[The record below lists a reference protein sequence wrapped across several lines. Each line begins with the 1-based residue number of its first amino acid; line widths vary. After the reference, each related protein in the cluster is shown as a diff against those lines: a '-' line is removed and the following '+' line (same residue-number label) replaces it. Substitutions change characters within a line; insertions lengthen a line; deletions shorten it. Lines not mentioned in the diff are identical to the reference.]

1 MALTITYPEALPVSA
16 RRDDIMAAIR
26 ENQVV
31 VVAGETGSGKTTQLP
46 KMLLELGLD
55 AEVKGRDGKPRR
67 LVIGH
72 TQPRRLAARTV
83 AERIAE
89 ELGVQI
95 GQEVGFQVRFTG
107 EVSSETRVKL
117 MTDGILLA
125 EIQHDKL
132 LSRYGAIIID
142 EAHERSLNIDVLLG
156 HLKRILPE
164 RPDLKVVIT
173 SATIDPDR
181 FARHFGTPASAPGH
195 APSGTAVPAHADDVA
210 PKDDG
215 VVELPANEIQVREN
229 GTTVT
234 HVRPAPVIEV
244 SGRTF
249 PVEIRY
255 RPLSPDDEDGGD
267 ELEPGAS
274 GQDRDMVDAVCD
286 AVVELSREADGDILI
301 FFSGER
307 EIRDA
312 AEALRGLTPR
322 HPRLR
327 DAEVLPLFARLS
339 LAEQHAVFRPGAKR
353 RIVLAT
359 NVAETSLTVPG
370 IKYVIDTGVA
380 RISRYSHRTKVQR
393 LPIEAI
399 SQASANQR
407 SGRCGRVSDG
417 IAIRLYSEEDFAS
430 RPEFT
435 DPEILRTNLAS
446 VILQMSSMGVVA
458 HPADVV
464 NFPFV
469 EPPESRAVNDG
480 ITLLRELG
488 AVGEGKRGAI
498 TKTGRELSQLPV
510 DVRLG
515 RMILEAGRRECATEV
530 LVLAAGLSLQDPRER
545 PTEESGKRQRAQE
558 LHARFVDKDSD
569 FTGYLNL
576 WRYLQEQQEEL
587 SSSAFRRL
595 CKSEFINY
603 LRVREWQDLFNQ
615 LRQIVKPLRMRVPGR
630 EVDPV
635 GKHDAVHQSLL
646 SGLVS
651 HIGLWD
657 ERKREYAGARGTR
670 FAIFPGSA
678 LFKKKPTW
686 AMAAELVE
694 TSRLWARTVAS
705 FDPDWVEQVA
715 PHLVKKSF
723 SEPHW
728 SRRQGACLAHEK
740 VTVFGVPVV
749 ADRVIQLSRIN
760 PRLAR
765 ELFIR
770 HALVEGDWQTR
781 HAFFARN
788 RDRLKEIDEL
798 EARLRRRDLRASDED
813 LFDFYDARLPQD
825 VTDERSFDAWWKKE
839 RSVNGW
845 LLDFDPEELLQADAD
860 ELDSDA
866 YPRTWNHGSLQLE
879 LRYEFDP
886 TGATADGVFVR
897 VPVLFLNQLDT
908 ERFRWGVPGLREELV
923 TALIKSLPKAVRKSF
938 VPAPDVARQAVAAL
952 AEDAD
957 PSTDDLLPA
966 LELVLRRLKGL
977 VIPPGSWDLSR
988 IPDHLRP
995 SFEVIGE
1002 RGKVLGASRDLA
1014 TLQAKLAGENRRAI
1028 AASLG
1033 TSAEK
1038 LNAAAGKPGA
1048 PKHDGGRPGSP
1059 AGTGG
1064 RGAGN
1069 GARGTGGAQGGRDVV
1084 QGKPGSGKQA
1094 TNPWHRTGLTSW
1106 PDDLGEHGKLP
1117 EKVVTT
1123 VKGQQITAYPGL
1135 VDRGESVDL
1144 TVFRNPAEQAAAH
1157 RKGVIRLLQLTV
1169 PSPQRYV
1176 LDHLNNKEKLA
1187 FSQSPHGTVESLI
1200 RDCTWA
1206 GIDKLLPPV
1215 LPMMKSE
1222 FTSLFH
1228 LVRAEI
1234 IDTVF
1239 SVASTVEKVLASS
1252 VRITNKLSGMS
1263 GEALKDTVEDVR
1275 SQMRGLVY
1283 PGFVASTGY
1292 AQLAHLPR
1300 YLTAVERRL
1309 DKVIAGALT
1318 KDLQGLD
1325 IIQELEDEY
1334 DAALDRTPAGAAHP
1348 AKLLPVKWMLEE
1360 QRVSLFAQE
1369 LGTAYSVSPKRIR
1382 AAIKEGLT
1390 G

>member
-1 MALTITYPEALPVSA
+1 MALTISYPESLPVSA
-16 RRDDIMAAIR
+16 RREDIMKAIR

-46 KMLLELGLD
+46 KMLLELGLAD
-55 AEVKGRDGKPRR
+55 AVEGKDTKPRHR
-67 LVIGH
+67 LIGH

-89 ELGVQI
+89 ELQVKI
-95 GQEVGFQVRFTG
+95 GEEVGFQVRFTG
-107 EVSSETRVKL
+107 ETSESTRLKL

-125 EIQHDKL
+125 EIQHDSL
-132 LSRYGAIIID
+132 LSRYSAIIID

-156 HLKRILPE
+156 HLKRVLSQ
-164 RPDLKVVIT
+164 RPDLKVIIT

-181 FARHFGTPASAPGH
+181 FARHFGAAAAP
-195 APSGTAVPAHADDVA
+195 ADDGA
-210 PKDDG
+210 
-215 VVELPANEIQVREN
+215 VELPSSEVRVVE
-229 GTTVT
+229 GGRSIT

-267 ELEPGAS
+267 ELEVSAG
-274 GQDRDMVDAVCD
+274 GTDRDMVDAVCD
-286 AVVELSREADGDILI
+286 AVVELSREPDGDVLI

-312 AEALRGLTPR
+312 AEALRSMVPR
-322 HPRLR
+322 HARLR

-339 LAEQHAVFRPGAKR
+339 LAEQHAVFRPGSKR
-353 RIVLAT
+353 RIILAT

-370 IKYVIDTGVA
+370 IKYVVDTGVA

-393 LPIEAI
+393 LPIERV

-417 IAIRLYSEEDFAS
+417 IAIRLYSEEDYEA
-430 RPEFT
+430 RPKFT

-446 VILQMSSMGVVA
+446 VILQMSSMRVVD

-480 ITLLRELG
+480 VTLLRELG
-488 AVGEGKRGAI
+488 AVGEGKLGAI
-498 TKTGRELSQLPV
+498 TRTGRDLAQLPV

-515 RMILEAGRRECATEV
+515 RMILEAGKRGCATEV

-545 PTEESGKRQRAQE
+545 PTEESGKRQRAAE
-558 LHARFVDKDSD
+558 LHARFVDENSD

-576 WRYLQEQQEEL
+576 WRYLQEKQEEL

-595 CKSEFINY
+595 CKNEFINY
-603 LRVREWQDLFNQ
+603 LRVREWQDLFGQ
-615 LRQIVKPLRMRVPGR
+615 LKQLSKPLRLNVRGR

-635 GKHDAVHQSLL
+635 GQHDAVHQSLL
-646 SGLVS
+646 AGLVS

-694 TSRLWARTVAS
+694 TSRLWARTVAV
-705 FDPDWVEQVA
+705 FDPDWVELVA

-728 SRRQGACLAHEK
+728 SRRQGSSLAYEK

-749 ADRVIQLSRIN
+749 AQRTVLLGRVN

-770 HALVEGDWQTR
+770 HALVEGDWATR
-781 HAFFARN
+781 HAFFQRN
-788 RDRLKEIDEL
+788 HQRLQEIEEL
-798 EARLRRRDLRASDED
+798 EARLRRRDLRVSDED
-813 LFDFYDARLPQD
+813 LFEFYDQRLPATI
-825 VTDERSFDAWWKKE
+825 TDERAFDAWWKEEKAT
-839 RSVNGW
+839 NGR
-845 LLDFDPEELLQADAD
+845 LLDFDPEALLQAGED
-860 ELDSDA
+860 ELDQDA
-866 YPRTWNHGSLQLE
+866 YPRTWPMGSLQLE

-886 TGATADGVFVR
+886 TGASSDGVFVR
-897 VPVLFLNQLDT
+897 VPVLFLNQLDPV
-908 ERFRWGVPGLREELV
+908 RFRWGVPGLREELI
-923 TALIKSLPKAVRKSF
+923 TSLIKSLPKAVRKNF
-938 VPAPDVARQAVAAL
+938 VPAPDVARAAVAAL
-952 AEDAD
+952 AQDAD
-957 PSTDDLLPA
+957 PAQDDLLAA
-966 LELVLRRLKGL
+966 LELALRRLKGV

-995 SFEVIGE
+995 AFEVIGD
-1002 RGKVLGASRDLA
+1002 RGKILGTSRDLP
-1014 TLQAKLAGENRRAI
+1014 TLQAQLAGENRRAI

-1038 LNAAAGKPGA
+1038 LEAAAGRGKP
-1048 PKHDGGRPGSP
+1048 GRPG
-1059 AGTGG
+1059 AGPSDLPDAASSGTA
-1064 RGAGN
+1064 RSSR
-1069 GARGTGGAQGGRDVV
+1069 GARGAAKTTPPAA
-1084 QGKPGSGKQA
+1084 PS
-1094 TNPWHRTGLTSW
+1094 PWQRTGLTSW

-1117 EKVVTT
+1117 DKVATT
-1123 VKGQQITAYPGL
+1123 VKGQQITGFPGL
-1135 VDRGESVDL
+1135 VDRGEHVDL
-1144 TVFRNPAEQAAAH
+1144 TVYRNASEREAGH
-1157 RKGVIRLLQLTV
+1157 RRGVIRLLQLTV

-1187 FSQSPHGTVESLI
+1187 FSQSPHGTVDSLI

-1206 GIDKLLPPV
+1206 GIDKLVPPT

-1228 LVRAEI
+1228 LVRADL

-1239 SVASTVEKVLASS
+1239 TVSSTVEKILAAS
-1252 VRITNKLSGMS
+1252 VRVTNLLARMSSG
-1263 GEALKDTVEDVR
+1263 ALKETVEDVK

-1292 AQLAHLPR
+1292 AQLAHVPR

-1309 DKVIAGALT
+1309 AKVQAGAVT
-1318 KDLQGLD
+1318 KDLQGVD
-1325 IIQELEDEY
+1325 VIQELEDEY
-1334 DAALDRTPAGAAHP
+1334 DAALERTPAGATTP
-1348 AKLLPVKWMLEE
+1348 AALLPVKWMLEE

-1382 AAIKEGLT
+1382 AAIREALT
-1390 G
+1390 A

>member
-1 MALTITYPEALPVSA
+1 MALHVSYPESLPVSA
-16 RRDDIMAAIR
+16 RREDIMAAIR
-26 ENQVV
+26 DNQVV

-46 KMLLELGLD
+46 KMLLELGLADEYTD
-55 AEVKGRDGKPRR
+55 AKGRTRR
-67 LVIGH
+67 RVIGH

-89 ELGVQI
+89 ELGVKL
-95 GQEVGFQVRFTG
+95 GDEVGFQVRFTG
-107 EVSSETRVKL
+107 EVSGATQVKL

-132 LSRYGAIIID
+132 LSRYSAIIID

-156 HLKRILPE
+156 HLRRVLPQ

-181 FARHFGTPASAPGH
+181 FARHFGTP
-195 APSGTAVPAHADDVA
+195 VA
-210 PKDDG
+210 PDTDGAVLLPQNEVREDVDG
-215 VVELPANEIQVREN
+215 VR
-229 GTTVT
+229 VT
-234 HVRPAPVIEV
+234 HVAPTPVIEV
-244 SGRTF
+244 SGRTY

-255 RPLSPDDEDGGD
+255 RPLAPDDEDSPD
-267 ELEPGAS
+267 ELDPDSLAND
-274 GQDRDMVDAVCD
+274 DRDMVDAVCD
-286 AVVELSREADGDILI
+286 AVVELSREPDGDILI

-312 AEALRGLTPR
+312 AEALRALLPR

-393 LPIEAI
+393 LPIERI
-399 SQASANQR
+399 SRASANQR
-407 SGRCGRVSDG
+407 SGRSGRTSDG
-417 IAIRLYSEEDFAS
+417 IAIRLYSQEDFDS

-446 VILQMSSMGVVA
+446 VILQMSSMGVVDA
-458 HPADVV
+458 PADVV
-464 NFPFV
+464 HFPFLQ
-469 EPPESRAVNDG
+469 PPDARAVNDG

-488 AVGEGKRGAI
+488 AVDEGKRGRI
-498 TKTGRELSQLPV
+498 TRIGRDLAKLPV

-515 RMILEAGRRECATEV
+515 RMILEAGKRNAATEV

-545 PTEESGKRQRAQE
+545 PTEESGKRQRATE
-558 LHARFVDKDSD
+558 LHQRFVDERSD

-576 WRYLQEQQEEL
+576 WRYLQEKQAEL

-595 CKSEFINY
+595 CRNEFINY

-615 LRQIVKPLRMRVPGR
+615 LRQLVKPLHIKVPGR
-630 EVDPV
+630 DVDPV

-646 SGLVS
+646 SGLVT

-657 ERKREYAGARGTR
+657 ERKREYVGARGTR

-715 PHLVKKSF
+715 PHLTKHQY

-728 SRRQGACLAHEK
+728 SRRQGASIAYEK
-740 VTVFGVPVV
+740 VTAFGVPIV
-749 ADRVIQLSRIN
+749 ARRTVQLNRIN

-770 HALVEGDWQTR
+770 HALVEGDWATR
-781 HAFFARN
+781 HAFFQRN
-788 RDRLKEIDEL
+788 RQRLREIEEL
-798 EARLRRRDLRASDED
+798 ETRMRRRDLRASDED
-813 LFDFYDARLPQD
+813 LFDFYDERLPQE
-825 VTDERSFDAWWKKE
+825 VTDERSFDAWWKQE
-839 RSVNGW
+839 RTTNGR
-845 LLDFDPEELLQADAD
+845 LLDFDTEALLQAEAD
-860 ELDSDA
+860 ELDQDA
-866 YPRTWNHGSLQLE
+866 FPRTWPHGSLQLE

-886 TGATADGVFVR
+886 TGAGADGVFVR
-897 VPVLFLNQLDT
+897 VPVLFLNQLDP
-908 ERFRWGVPGLREELV
+908 ERFRWHVPGLREELV
-923 TALIKSLPKAVRKSF
+923 TALIRSLPKTVRKSF
-938 VPAPDVARQAVAAL
+938 VPAPDVARAAVAAL
-952 AEDAD
+952 AEDFD
-957 PSTDDLLPA
+957 PAEDDLLPS
-966 LELVLRRLKGL
+966 LELALRRLKGV
-977 VIPPGSWDLSR
+977 VIPPGSWDVSRLAEHLS
-988 IPDHLRP
+988 PT
-995 SFEVIGE
+995 FEVIGE
-1002 RGKVLGASRDLA
+1002 RGKVLGASKDLA
-1014 TLQAKLAGENRRAI
+1014 TLQAQLAGANRAAI

-1033 TSAEK
+1033 TDVETLEK
-1038 LNAAAGKPGA
+1038 V
-1048 PKHDGGRPGSP
+1048 
-1059 AGTGG
+1059 GG
-1064 RGAGN
+1064 RGVKGDARAG
-1069 GARGTGGAQGGRDVV
+1069 RGKSHRDVA
-1084 QGKPGSGKQA
+1084 GSDAASGRQAPSAPRPATKDAVRATPKAGKQA
-1094 TNPWHRTGLTSW
+1094 TNPWHRTGLTGW
-1106 PDDLGEHGKLP
+1106 PDDLGEHGALP

-1135 VDRGESVDL
+1135 IDREDSVDL
-1144 TVFRNPAEQAAAH
+1144 TVFRNAVERDAAH
-1157 RKGVIRLLQLTV
+1157 RRGVLRLLALTV

-1187 FSQSPHGTVESLI
+1187 FSQSPHGTVDSLI

-1206 GIDKLLPPV
+1206 GIDKLVPAK
-1215 LPMMKSE
+1215 LPMRKGD

-1228 LVRAEI
+1228 TVRAEL

-1239 SVASTVEKVLASS
+1239 AVASTVEKILAAS
-1252 VRITNKLSGMS
+1252 VRVTNTLAKMS
-1263 GEALKDTVEDVR
+1263 SPALRDTVEDVR
-1275 SQMRGLVY
+1275 SQLRGLVY
-1283 PGFVASTGY
+1283 PGFVAATGY

-1300 YLTAVERRL
+1300 YLQAIERRL
-1309 DKVIAGALT
+1309 AKAGAGAVT

-1325 IIQELEDEY
+1325 TIQRLEDEY
-1334 DAALDRTPAGAAHP
+1334 DDAVEALPQGVPTPAALAR
-1348 AKLLPVKWMLEE
+1348 VKWMLEE
-1360 QRVSLFAQE
+1360 ERVSLFAQE
-1369 LGTAYSVSPKRIR
+1369 LGTAHSVSPKRIR
-1382 AAIKEGLT
+1382 QAIKEAGQ
-1390 G
+1390 